1 MKLSALSFLTIALAL
16 LPLHADVKLPAIFGD
31 HMVLQQGKTL
41 PVWGTATPG
50 EKVTVTIGADHAST
64 TAGADGAWRVD
75 LQPLPVNA
83 TGTTLT
89 VAGTNQV
96 TCTDV
101 LVGDVWLASGQS
113 NMERNM
119 GAFLNR
125 PNVVD
130 INKVVA
136 EATNPQIRIFLVQ
149 RKPSYEPQSDVSA
162 HWQVC
167 SPDVVKGSSAV
178 AYFFAQALQQKYQ
191 RPIGLLDSYWGGMP
205 IRAFTSLEA
214 VEAIPEMKGVIAKSA
229 AASAAWLG
237 MSPEARAAAMADYK
251 TKLEAWNR
259 DLGDPYKAALVQ
271 WQKDAAAAKAAN
283 QPAPPRPPEPM
294 PRAPASPEGSS
305 DEAGN
310 IFNGMIHPLI
320 PFAIEGALWYQ
331 GETDATN
338 TADLYGK
345 ELATMITDW
354 RGKWNEGDFPFL
366 VVGLANFRAR
376 TPEPVDETWPRVR
389 EGQFKATQNLP
400 NVALAEAIDVGQAGD
415 IHPVDKY
422 DVGRRLAAAAEHVAY
437 GEKDPWSGP
446 TYAGETIQGNSVR
459 IKFDHTDGGLV
470 IAASPWPADNA
481 PEPTDHLVGFAVAG
495 TDQKWVWADAKI
507 DGDSVVVSSPQVPA
521 PVAVRFAWANNPAL
535 NLYNKAGFPAVPFR
549 TDNWPLVVT
558 PPKPASPPAA
568 P

>member
-1 MKLSALSFLTIALAL
+1 MKIAVLSLLIATLVI
-16 LPLHADVKLPAIFGD
+16 LPLPAEVKLPAIFGD

-41 PVWGTATPG
+41 PVWGTAAPG
-50 EKVTVTIGADHAST
+50 EKVTVTIGTDRASA

-75 LQPLPVNA
+75 LPPLPVQT

-89 VAGTNQV
+89 VTGTNQV

-113 NMERNM
+113 NMERSM

-136 EATNPQIRIFLVQ
+136 DADNPQIRIFLVP
-149 RKPSYEPQSDVSA
+149 RKATYEPQADVAA

-167 SPDVVKGSSAV
+167 SPDLVKNSSAV
-178 AYFFAQALQQKYQ
+178 AYFFAQTLQKKLQ
-191 RPIGLLDSYWGGMP
+191 RPIGLIDSYWGGMP
-205 IRAFTSLEA
+205 IRTFTSLEA
-214 VEAIPEMKGVIAKSA
+214 VEAIPEMKDTIAKSV
-229 AASAAWLG
+229 AASTAWLAL
-237 MSPEARAAAMADYK
+237 SKDARAAALADYK
-251 TKLEAWNR
+251 TRLEAWNK
-259 DLGDPYKAALVQ
+259 DVGAPYHAALAQ
-271 WQKDAAAAKAAN
+271 WQTASAAAKAAQ
-283 QPAPPRPPEPM
+283 QPIPPRPPEPM
-294 PRAPASPEGSS
+294 PRAPAPPDGVNGEPGT
-305 DEAGN
+305 

-338 TADLYGK
+338 TADLYGT
-345 ELATMITDW
+345 ELRAMIRDW

-376 TPEPVDETWPRVR
+376 VPEPVDETWPRVR
-389 EGQFKATQNLP
+389 EGELQTAQKLP

-415 IHPVDKY
+415 IHPVDKF

-437 GEKDPWSGP
+437 GGKEAWAGP
-446 TYAGETIQGNSVR
+446 TYAGQTIEGKTIR
-459 IKFDHTDGGLV
+459 IKFAHTDGGLV

-495 TDQKWVWADAKI
+495 ADQKWAWADATI
-507 DGDSVVVSSPQVPA
+507 DGDSVVVTSKDVPA

-535 NLYNKAGFPAVPFR
+535 NLYNKTGFPAVPFR
-549 TDNWPLVVT
+549 TDDWPLSVA
-558 PPKPASPPAA
+558 PPRAPAA
-568 P
+568 K